1 MNRAPSVAKLMSSL
15 GISRGTAFLIRSLL
29 KGDEDTHNPHLFPA
43 THKWL
48 QSCSWHPQWEERVMY
63 AINEIIGGYGTQG
76 LYSKEKPVAT
86 YINLGD
92 MEANTIIIDN
102 LTGRIYVTSLASY
115 VTKRNL

>member
-1 MNRAPSVAKLMSSL
+1 MNRAPSTAKLMSSL

-29 KGDEDTHNPHLFPA
+29 KGDEDTFNSNLFPS
-43 THKWL
+43 TYRWL
-48 QSCSWHPQWEERVMY
+48 HYCNHHPQWEERVMHC
-63 AINEIIGGYGTQG
+63 INEIIGGCGTLQ
-76 LYSKEKPVAT
+76 LYSKEKPIAR
-86 YINLGD
+86 YISLGD

>member
-1 MNRAPSVAKLMSSL
+1 MNRAPSTAKLMSSL
-15 GISRGTAFLIRSLL
+15 GISKGTAFLIRSLL
-29 KGDEDTHNPHLFPA
+29 QGDEDTHNPHLFPS
-43 THKWL
+43 TSLWI
-48 QSCSWHPQWEERVMY
+48 QSCVHHPQWEERVMY
-63 AINEIIGGYGTQG
+63 AINEIMGGHGTQG
-76 LYSKEKPVAT
+76 LYSKEKPIAT